1 MPPHI
6 RLLFSVVL
14 LNAPSDLMSRM
25 QTATPTL
32 QKEKPRSFDERTKAS
47 GSKPRADNKD
57 SKDIRRDQNSGG
69 RRDETKREKVNT
81 KLFSEAMI

>member
-25 QTATPTL
+25 QTAPPPL
-32 QKEKPRSFDERTKAS
+32 QKEKPRSFDERAKAS
-47 GSKPRADNKD
+47 RSKPRADNKD
-57 SKDIRRDQNSGG
+57 SEDIRRDQNSGG
-69 RRDETKREKVNT
+69 RRDETKRQEMKFRS
-81 KLFSEAMI
+81 LR